1 MSSRLN
7 NSILHWIGLSAKV
20 NGRGR
25 PFLQKQDRG
34 ATGVLARSIHS
45 RFPGCAFVIFML
57 GSSAF
62 AQNMSSGGIMA
73 PPASVKPAGLQNVG
87 IQQRLEQQIPLDT
100 PFRDETGKAVR
111 LGDYAG
117 KRPVILNFVYYRCPM
132 LCPELLIGLESSLK
146 VLKFDIGKQFD
157 VVTVSIDPH
166 DTPEVAA
173 AKKAEILT
181 RYNRPGAEN
190 GWHFLTGT
198 PQSIT
203 AVADA
208 AGFHYQLD
216 EKTGQFAHGTAIIV
230 LTSDGKVSQ
239 YFYGVDFPPKDLR
252 LSLIQASDNKIGTI
266 ADAVL
271 LYCFHYD
278 PATGKYS
285 VLIGRVMQV
294 GGGLTI
300 LLIGGMVLL
309 LSRRGSDQSRRQ
321 GSSHQYVR

>member
-1 MSSRLN
+1 
-7 NSILHWIGLSAKV
+7 
-20 NGRGR
+20 
-25 PFLQKQDRG
+25 
-34 ATGVLARSIHS
+34 
-45 RFPGCAFVIFML
+45 
-57 GSSAF
+57 
-62 AQNMSSGGIMA
+62 MA

-111 LGDYAG
+111 LGDYIG
-117 KRPVILNFVYYRCPM
+117 KKPVILSFVYYRCPM

-157 VVTVSIDPH
+157 VVTVSIDPK
-166 DTPEVAA
+166 DTPEIAA
-173 AKKAEILT
+173 AKKAEILK

-230 LTSDGKVSQ
+230 LTSDGKVSR